1 MVRTLNVPMD
11 NDNFSYIQ
19 DVKEKSGLA
28 WEEFLL
34 EAASTYEDHA
44 DELNKN

>member
-11 NDNFSYIQ
+11 DNEFSYIKE
-19 DVKEKSGLA
+19 VKQRSGLS

-34 EAASTYEDHA
+34 EAVSAYEVREEEED
-44 DELNKN
+44 